1 MLINITFGASH
12 VRKSNFARCRLSLRR
27 CLNIERGEASPLTKI
42 GLAELSIKKSNAK
55 VYNT

>member
-1 MLINITFGASH
+1 MFINIKFGTFH
-12 VRKSNFARCRLSLRR
+12 FRKSNPRCRLSLRL

-42 GLAELSIKKSNAK
+42 GLAELSIKKSNVK